1 MRSLYRG
8 SFVGGAMTGHC
19 CSSGC
24 ASYVDGMWAEAHWAR
39 RRCACGRDAAHRT
52 AGARPALTHRR
63 TVHNERPLDCRGEV
77 DRLLSLPVTLPW
89 RRSTGS
95 NEASNSVA
103 AMSDDDSGNM
113 RGGLTGDA
121 DDSTALSDAQE
132 ALEDARRRIA
142 EVPAQVVVVNHLMGL
157 YELAA
162 IHLSSVPPKLDEA
175 SLAIDALAALV
186 EKLGERLGEETA
198 TMRDALSNIQM
209 VYVQMKSRG

>member
-1 MRSLYRG
+1 
-8 SFVGGAMTGHC
+8 
-19 CSSGC
+19 
-24 ASYVDGMWAEAHWAR
+24 
-39 RRCACGRDAAHRT
+39 
-52 AGARPALTHRR
+52 
-63 TVHNERPLDCRGEV
+63 LDCRGEV

-89 RRSTGS
+89 RRSTRS
-95 NEASNSVA
+95 NDDCNSVA
-103 AMSDDDSGNM
+103 AMSDDDSG
-113 RGGLTGDA
+113 DA
-121 DDSTALSDAQE
+121 DDSTVLSDAQE

-186 EKLGERLGEETA
+186 ERLGDRLGEETA

>member
-1 MRSLYRG
+1 
-8 SFVGGAMTGHC
+8 
-19 CSSGC
+19 
-24 ASYVDGMWAEAHWAR
+24 
-39 RRCACGRDAAHRT
+39 
-52 AGARPALTHRR
+52 
-63 TVHNERPLDCRGEV
+63 V

-95 NEASNSVA
+95 NDACNSVA
-103 AMSDDDSGNM
+103 AMSDDDSGDM
-113 RGGLTGDA
+113 RGGPNGDA
-121 DDSTALSDAQE
+121 SGDVDDSTALSDAQQ

-175 SLAIDALAALV
+175 SLAIDALAALL
-186 EKLGERLGEETA
+186 EKLGDRLGEETA

-209 VYVQMKSRG
+209 IYVQMRSRG

>member
-1 MRSLYRG
+1 
-8 SFVGGAMTGHC
+8 
-19 CSSGC
+19 
-24 ASYVDGMWAEAHWAR
+24 
-39 RRCACGRDAAHRT
+39 
-52 AGARPALTHRR
+52 
-63 TVHNERPLDCRGEV
+63 V

-89 RRSTGS
+89 RRSTRS
-95 NEASNSVA
+95 NGACNSVA
-103 AMSDDDSGNM
+103 AMSDDDSG
-113 RGGLTGDA
+113 DA
-121 DDSTALSDAQE
+121 DDSTVLSDAQG

-186 EKLGERLGEETA
+186 ERLGDRLGQETA

-209 VYVQMKSRG
+209 VYVQMKSRS

>member
-1 MRSLYRG
+1 M
-8 SFVGGAMTGHC
+8 HC
-19 CSSGC
+19 
-24 ASYVDGMWAEAHWAR
+24 
-39 RRCACGRDAAHRT
+39 T

-63 TVHNERPLDCRGEV
+63 AVHFERPLDCRGEV
-77 DRLLSLPVTLPW
+77 DRLLSRPITLPW
-89 RRSTGS
+89 RRPAGP

-103 AMSDDDSGNM
+103 AMSDNDSDDV
-113 RGGLTGDA
+113 RGGMTGD
-121 DDSTALSDAQE
+121 DDSTALSDAQD

-162 IHLSSVPPKLDEA
+162 IHLSSVSPKLDEA

-186 EKLGERLGEETA
+186 ERLGDRLGEETA